1 MSERGIIVEITVFVA
16 FGAGILSFV
25 SPCVLPIYPAFISYI
40 TGMSYDDIKT
50 KGLSRNAILHT
61 IIFLLGFSVIYM
73 ILGMGIGY
81 ISGMLINYQTLI
93 RQLGAIIIIVF
104 GLIILGVFQPQFL
117 MKDRK
122 INFKTKPTGYI
133 GTFLIGMAFAAGWT
147 PCNGPIIAAIGTLAA
162 TNSSQALLYM
172 LLYVLGFSIPFFV
185 LTFFITKLQI
195 IKKYNVAIMKFG
207 GIIMIIMG
215 ILLFF
220 DLLTDN
226 YDILPIIRFK
236 LNIIDISYL

>member
-1 MSERGIIVEITVFVA
+1 MNERGIIVEITVFVA

-172 LLYVLGFSIPFFV
+172 FLYVLGFSIPFFV

-220 DLLTDN
+220 DLLTE
-226 YDILPIIRFK
+226 ITIFFQSLG
-236 LNIIDISYL
+236 LN

>member
-1 MSERGIIVEITVFVA
+1 MVEITVFVA

-172 LLYVLGFSIPFFV
+172 FLYVLGFSIPFFV

-220 DLLTDN
+220 DLLTE
-226 YDILPIIRFK
+226 ITIFFQSLG
-236 LNIIDISYL
+236 LN

>member
-1 MSERGIIVEITVFVA
+1 MEITVFVA

-172 LLYVLGFSIPFFV
+172 LLYVLDSAYHFS
-185 LTFFITKLQI
+185 
-195 IKKYNVAIMKFG
+195 Y
-207 GIIMIIMG
+207 
-215 ILLFF
+215 
-220 DLLTDN
+220 
-226 YDILPIIRFK
+226 
-236 LNIIDISYL
+236 

>member
-1 MSERGIIVEITVFVA
+1 MEITVFVA

-117 MKDRK
+117 
-122 INFKTKPTGYI
+122 I

-220 DLLTDN
+220 DLLTE
-226 YDILPIIRFK
+226 ITIFFQSLG
-236 LNIIDISYL
+236 LN

>member
-1 MSERGIIVEITVFVA
+1 MEITVFVA

-172 LLYVLGFSIPFFV
+172 FLYVLGFSIPFFV

-220 DLLTDN
+220 DLLTE
-226 YDILPIIRFK
+226 ITIFFQSLG
-236 LNIIDISYL
+236 LN

>member
-81 ISGMLINYQTLI
+81 ISGMLINYQALI

-220 DLLTDN
+220 DLLTE
-226 YDILPIIRFK
+226 ITIFFQSLG
-236 LNIIDISYL
+236 LN

>member
-1 MSERGIIVEITVFVA
+1 MSERGIIVEMTVFVA

-220 DLLTDN
+220 DLLTE
-226 YDILPIIRFK
+226 ITIFFQSLG
-236 LNIIDISYL
+236 LN

>member
-1 MSERGIIVEITVFVA
+1 MEITVFVA

-147 PCNGPIIAAIGTLAA
+147 PCNGPIIAAIGMLAA

-220 DLLTDN
+220 DLLTE
-226 YDILPIIRFK
+226 ITIFFQSLG
-236 LNIIDISYL
+236 LN

>member
-1 MSERGIIVEITVFVA
+1 MVEITVFVA

-81 ISGMLINYQTLI
+81 ISGMLINYQALI

-220 DLLTDN
+220 DLLTE
-226 YDILPIIRFK
+226 ITIFFQSLG
-236 LNIIDISYL
+236 LN

>member
-1 MSERGIIVEITVFVA
+1 MSERGIFVEITVFVA

-40 TGMSYDDIKT
+40 TGMSYDDIKN

-61 IIFLLGFSVIYM
+61 IIFLVGFSVVYM

-117 MKDRK
+117 MKDHK
-122 INFKTKPTGYI
+122 INFKTKPAGYI

-147 PCNGPIIAAIGTLAA
+147 PCNGPIIAAIGTLAV

-185 LTFFITKLQI
+185 LTFFISKLQI
-195 IKKYNVAIMKFG
+195 IKKYNIAIMKFG

-220 DLLTDN
+220 DLLTE
-226 YDILPIIRFK
+226 ITIFFQSLG
-236 LNIIDISYL
+236 LN

>member
-1 MSERGIIVEITVFVA
+1 MEITVFVA

-81 ISGMLINYQTLI
+81 ISGMLINYQALI

-220 DLLTDN
+220 DLLTE
-226 YDILPIIRFK
+226 ITIFFQSLG
-236 LNIIDISYL
+236 LN